1 MNTNNFNNC
10 WLNCT
15 KALQNELG
23 SFAYKTWFED
33 LKFISFDGKN
43 IILKSSDKFYVQ
55 HIERRFMDLLLNICS
70 SNFNCIDIS
79 INILLEE
86 ELNELSQPSY
96 LEEELNE
103 YPSDLMK
110 DNNLNKHYNFKNFII
125 GESNRL
131 AHAASVA
138 VGESPG
144 IYNPLFLYGDVG
156 LGKTHLMHAIANFI
170 LDKNPS
176 AKVIYASCEKFTNEL
191 IASIREQKNREFREK
206 YRKIDVLLIDD
217 IQFIVDKTQTQEEFF
232 HTFNDLKDSGKQIII
247 SSDRPPN
254 EIETLTERLRSRF
267 AGGLIADIKAPNF
280 ETRTAI
286 LEKKAESLNFQISKE
301 VSQFIAKSVKSNI
314 RELEGA
320 LTRVIAYSNLTGI
333 PVSKSLAENALRDI
347 MVQETD
353 VLLTFDNI
361 MELVCEEFEVQ
372 EVAVKSKKRT
382 KNIALARQVYMYLS
396 REFLNE
402 SLINIGKTVS
412 RDHST
417 VIHSIEK
424 IENKLKTDKVFEAT
438 IFSIKSRLT
447 GKQV

>member
-1 MNTNNFNNC
+1 MKNYEEC
-10 WLNCT
+10 WEACLI
-15 KALQNELG
+15 AIQQELG
-23 SFAYKTWFED
+23 DFAFKTWFGE
-33 LKFISFDGKN
+33 LIFISFDDN
-43 IILKSSDKFYVQ
+43 TLILKSSDIFYIEHIKLKYFNILNDICEKKF
-55 HIERRFMDLLLNICS
+55 DKK
-70 SNFNCIDIS
+70 D
-79 INILLEE
+79 INIKLVTEE
-86 ELNELSQPSY
+86 DLKNINNNKNNNQSLSK
-96 LEEELNE
+96 E
-103 YPSDLMK
+103 
-110 DNNLNKHYNFKNFII
+110 NNLNCNYIFDNFVI

-176 AKVIYASCEKFTNEL
+176 SKVLYASCEKFTNEL
-191 IASIREQKNREFREK
+191 IASIREQKNKEFREK

-267 AGGLIADIKAPNF
+267 AGGLIADIKTPNF

-286 LEKKAESLNFQISKE
+286 LEKKAESLSISIPKE

-320 LTRVIAYSNLTGI
+320 LTRVIAYSNLTG
-333 PVSKSLAENALRDI
+333 VNLSVELAENALKDI
-347 MVQETD
+347 IQD
-353 VLLTFDNI
+353 KDISLNSDAIL
-361 MELVCEEFEVQ
+361 EVVSSHFNVKID
-372 EVAVKSKKRT
+372 EIKSKKRNQPIT
-382 KNIALARQVYMYLS
+382 NARQVYMYLA
-396 REFLNE
+396 REILND
-402 SLINIGKTVS
+402 SLLNIGKNID

-417 VIHSIEK
+417 VIHGIEK
-424 IENKLKTDKVFEAT
+424 IEEKIKSDKNFENTLLSLKNKLMKNK
-438 IFSIKSRLT
+438 IS
-447 GKQV
+447 